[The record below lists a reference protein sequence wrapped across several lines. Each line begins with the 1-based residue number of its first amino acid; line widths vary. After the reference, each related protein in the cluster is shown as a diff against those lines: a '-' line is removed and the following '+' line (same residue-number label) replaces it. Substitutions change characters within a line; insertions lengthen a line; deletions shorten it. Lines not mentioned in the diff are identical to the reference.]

1 MRPDVGKNLRS
12 LPYKVAWLAVC
23 IPPYTAPQFRALT
36 ARFDQ
41 FRVFLSVDMEP
52 GRHWPV
58 QWNDLNVRVQRTF
71 TCRRTWR
78 HPEGF
83 SEPAYV
89 HIPYDTLGLL
99 KQYEPDVVI
108 SSELGWR
115 TLQALAYRYWCR
127 KSRLLI
133 RATLSERTEQGRG
146 RSREWLRRG
155 LLRGADAVMVNG
167 RSGADYV
174 RRFKVPDEKLFVTPS
189 TTDIALFSSVALQ
202 RSDESS
208 YRLIYVGQLV
218 ERKGLL
224 PFVETLSRWAM
235 GHRDVSVEFWI
246 VGDGPLHSQLGAIC
260 CPHNLD
266 VRFLGNVAYED
277 LPAIYAQG
285 GILVFPTLAD
295 EWGMVVNE
303 ALAAGLPVLGS
314 LYSQAVDE
322 LVHDGVNG
330 WTFCPDRPEEMFS
343 ALNRALTTPKV
354 CLDRMRLAARKAVQ
368 HLTPE
373 FVADRVVE
381 AVCSVC
387 R

>member
-1 MRPDVGKNLRS
+1 VRPDLGKNLTS

-36 ARFDQ
+36 ARFDH

-58 QWNDLNVRVQRTF
+58 QWNGLDVDLQRTF
-71 TCRRTWR
+71 TWRRTWR
-78 HPEGF
+78 HPTGF
-83 SEPAYV
+83 AEPTYV

-99 KQYEPDVVI
+99 KRYDPDVVI
-108 SSELGWR
+108 SGELGWR
-115 TLQALAYRYWCR
+115 TLQALAYRYWRR

-146 RSREWLRRG
+146 RPREWLRRV

-174 RRFKVPDEKLFVTPS
+174 RRFNVPKKKIFVTPS
-189 TTDIALFSSVALQ
+189 TTDIGPFSSVALQ
-202 RSDESS
+202 RSGESS
-208 YRLIYVGQLV
+208 HRLIYFGQLI

-224 PFVETLSRWAM
+224 PFMETLSQWAM
-235 GHRDVSVEFWI
+235 DHSSSQVQFWI
-246 VGDGPLHSQLGAIC
+246 IGDGPLRSILTKISR
-260 CPHNLD
+260 PPNLD
-266 VRFLGNVAYED
+266 IRFLGNVAYED
-277 LPAIYAQG
+277 LPALYAQG
-285 GILVFPTLAD
+285 GILAFPTLAD

-314 LYSQAVDE
+314 LYSQAVEE
-322 LVHDGVNG
+322 LVVDGVNG
-330 WTFCPDRPEEMFS
+330 WTFYADRTDEVLS
-343 ALNRALTTPKV
+343 ALNRALTTPRV
-354 CLDRMRLAARKAVQ
+354 VLDKMRVAAREAVEQ
-368 HLTPE
+368 LTPE
-373 FVADRVVE
+373 FVAERIIE
-381 AVCSVC
+381 AVRSVC

>member
-1 MRPDVGKNLRS
+1 MRPDIRKNSLS
-12 LPYKVAWLAVC
+12 LPYKVAWLALC
-23 IPPYTAPQFRALT
+23 IPPYTAPLFRALT

-41 FRVFLSVDMEP
+41 FRAFLSVDMEP

-58 QWNDLNVRVQRTF
+58 QWVDLDVQLQRTF
-71 TCRRTWR
+71 TWRGTWR
-78 HPEGF
+78 HPQGF

-89 HIPYDTLGLL
+89 HIPYDTLGVL
-99 KQYEPDVVI
+99 KQYDPDVVI

-115 TLQALAYRYWCR
+115 TLQALAYRRWR
-127 KSRLLI
+127 RRSRFLI
-133 RATLSERTEQGRG
+133 RATLSERTEQGRS
-146 RSREWLRRG
+146 RPREWLRRF
-155 LLRGADAVMVNG
+155 LLRGADGVMVNG

-174 RRFKVPDEKLFVTPS
+174 GRFKVPGDKLFITPS
-189 TTDIALFSSVALQ
+189 TTNIAPFSSVALQ
-202 RSDESS
+202 RLDQSS
-208 YRLIYVGQLV
+208 HRLIYVGQLA

-235 GHRDVSVEFWI
+235 EHGNSFVQFWI
-246 VGDGPLHSQLGAIC
+246 VGDGPLRPKLAQTSW
-260 CPHNLD
+260 PPNLE

-277 LPAIYAQG
+277 LPMLYAQG
-285 GILVFPTLAD
+285 RILVFPTLAD

-314 LYSQAVDE
+314 LYSQAVEE
-322 LVHDGVNG
+322 LVQEGVNG
-330 WTFCPDRPEEMFS
+330 WTVRPDQPQEMFF
-343 ALNRALTTPKV
+343 ALNRALTTSNE
-354 CLDRMRLAARKAVQ
+354 CLDRMRIAARESVV